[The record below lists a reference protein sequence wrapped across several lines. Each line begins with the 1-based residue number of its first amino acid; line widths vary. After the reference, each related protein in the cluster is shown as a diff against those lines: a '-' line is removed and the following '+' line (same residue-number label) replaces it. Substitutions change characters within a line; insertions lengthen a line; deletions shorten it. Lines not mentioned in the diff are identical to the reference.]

1 MENPHF
7 QWEMHQFPIAMF
19 VYRRV
24 SLGGLN
30 ILNSV
35 DTFDHIGFRATT
47 FCEKI
52 IGKQELNCC
61 KASFRF
67 RNFRNLIHSDSLDL
81 FLFVGW
87 DWQPQ
92 NPGSQ
97 WIQWVNYKFI
107 FLKETLWINLHY
119 PIGFPHMLRQG
130 YPEIL
135 GKNPVD
141 DHRKEPFLLVGNDL
155 FSGRR
160 SKVQRTGKNPC
171 FKVISYN
178 ACMAL
183 SKIWQL
189 LEEQMSF
196 GMIIFPKWR
205 ANEQLGVEHQ
215 PVDFEFVCVCVV
227 FFC

>member
-1 MENPHF
+1 
-7 QWEMHQFPIAMF
+7 MF
-19 VYRRV
+19 VYWRV
-24 SLGGLN
+24 EIRVAWISWIQSTLWPHG
-30 ILNSV
+30 
-35 DTFDHIGFRATT
+35 ATT

-81 FLFVGW
+81 FICGVRLATQKPWFTVGFFW
-87 DWQPQ
+87 RKPYE
-92 NPGSQ
+92 STCT
-97 WIQWVNYKFI
+97 IQLVFHICWGCWGRATQKSW
-107 FLKETLWINLHY
+107 E
-119 PIGFPHMLRQG
+119 
-130 YPEIL
+130 
-135 GKNPVD
+135 KNPVD

-178 ACMAL
+178 ACMAM

-189 LEEQMSF
+189 LDEQMSF
-196 GMIIFPKWR
+196 GMI
-205 ANEQLGVEHQ
+205 
-215 PVDFEFVCVCVV
+215 
-227 FFC
+227 FFF